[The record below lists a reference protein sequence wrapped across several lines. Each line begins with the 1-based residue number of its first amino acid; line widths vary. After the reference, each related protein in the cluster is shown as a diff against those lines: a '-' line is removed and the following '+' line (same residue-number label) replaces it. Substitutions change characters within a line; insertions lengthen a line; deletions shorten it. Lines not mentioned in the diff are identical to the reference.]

1 MHCFSS
7 TAIYSLKQIQSM
19 KWLKIVKQFQIHCQ
33 FVINHSE
40 NHHFQVHPQN
50 VDENESKETLQQDD
64 KIESNEQEIKDENNS
79 TTSPIMKSSSTEN
92 VSVVT
97 HSSISVSD
105 MNVL

>member
-1 MHCFSS
+1 
-7 TAIYSLKQIQSM
+7 M

-64 KIESNEQEIKDENNS
+64 KTESNEQEIKDENNS